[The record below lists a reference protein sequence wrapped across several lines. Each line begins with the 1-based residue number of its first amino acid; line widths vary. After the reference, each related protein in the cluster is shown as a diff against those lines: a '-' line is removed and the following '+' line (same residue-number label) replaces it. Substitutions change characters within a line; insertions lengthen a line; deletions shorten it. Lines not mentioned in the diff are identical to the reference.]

1 MSVLYRFLFR
11 NQSLRIPPKASCT
24 SGCDLIVANQRLLQ
38 YSSPPVKFSRKFYC
52 YGEAFLRLFYPSLCV
67 SCVQLLE
74 LDEKG
79 LCRDCLKT
87 LKKLRLEPAEEK
99 IRTKLAG
106 ADEGWSLF
114 RYEGLVKD
122 ILHQIKFKKRRDLV
136 KIFDREIRGFLKR
149 HTQLASYDCILPI
162 PMDRRRYLEREFN
175 QSGLLAQ
182 TVYGFL
188 KSPRLK
194 SRILARKGG
203 ALPQSLLGRQGRRIN
218 VDHVFSI
225 RNAEQIQGRSLLLVD
240 DIFTTG
246 ATIGE
251 ISKIFKSE
259 GVSRVGYL
267 TLART
272 LAN

>member
-1 MSVLYRFLFR
+1 MKLGRE
-11 NQSLRIPPKASCT
+11 
-24 SGCDLIVANQRLLQ
+24 
-38 YSSPPVKFSRKFYC
+38 FSF

-67 SCVQLLE
+67 SCVRLLE

-79 LCRDCLKT
+79 LCQDCLNT
-87 LKKLRLEPAEEK
+87 LKKFRLEPSEEK
-99 IRTKLAG
+99 IRTKLAD

-114 RYEGLVKD
+114 RYEGMVKD

-136 KIFDREIRGFLKR
+136 KIFDREIKGFLKK
-149 HTQLASYDCILPI
+149 HAQLASYDCILPV
-162 PMDRRRYLEREFN
+162 PMDRRRHLEREFN

-194 SRILARKGG
+194 SRVLARKRG

-218 VDHVFSI
+218 VDHVFSV
-225 RNAEQIQGRSLLLVD
+225 RHAKQIKGKSLLVID

-251 ISKIFKSE
+251 ISRILKSA
-259 GVSRVGYL
+259 GVSRIGYL

-272 LAN
+272 PAN